1 MNIFKIKHYYSD
13 PGQEKWL
20 QSPMGFV
27 EMWNHIKI
35 LQNMTWDIDTSHV
48 WTEDD
53 TVFIMSKFSSAQII
67 TPTKTQKKDCMV
79 IDLYENW
86 ESYYVNDRGGRN
98 IPRDQTDAMIEKYN
112 IYKPGLYSAMLA
124 RFLEQHE
131 FGEGGVGAWE
141 SILMDNKVWEVLFQE
156 GVYDREKFIAQQNT
170 RAEYLEKCNWEKQRR
185 ERDEKND

>member
-1 MNIFKIKHYYSD
+1 
-13 PGQEKWL
+13 
-20 QSPMGFV
+20 
-27 EMWNHIKI
+27 
-35 LQNMTWDIDTSHV
+35 
-48 WTEDD
+48 
-53 TVFIMSKFSSAQII
+53 
-67 TPTKTQKKDCMV
+67 
-79 IDLYENW
+79 
-86 ESYYVNDRGGRN
+86 
-98 IPRDQTDAMIEKYN
+98 MIEKYN